1 MALHMSGKLTIVA
14 VVLVALIT
22 AFNTPASIDVS
33 IEPSVSFT
41 EIIIPKPEPVI
52 AEDAPFAGPE
62 VSLVK
67 RVK

>member
-33 IEPSVSFT
+33 IEPGVSFT

-52 AEDAPFAGPE
+52 AEDATFAGQ
-62 VSLVK
+62 
-67 RVK
+67 